1 MFLPYIAPSLR
12 TGLPHIYKGN
22 NRHNSEN
29 KFWAVPFDWSVLR
42 SMPQGYIFNVLFQGN
57 PTWPCSIVHCTS
69 PNSQKTNI
77 WLFCYLS
84 ACTMCNVHA
93 GRTNKAILGAADKT
107 AALKHDSWSPSHIIH
122 LILSWPNKLVIWW
135 GQTRIWRI
143 LIKTAKEMALC

>member
-22 NRHNSEN
+22 NRYNSEN
-29 KFWAVPFDWSVLR
+29 KFWDVPFDWSVLR

-77 WLFCYLS
+77 WLFCVHNVQCACWKDEQGNSRSSCSQTRLLVPITYLS
-84 ACTMCNVHA
+84 LDLVLTQQVSDLM
-93 GRTNKAILGAADKT
+93 RTNQN
-107 AALKHDSWSPSHIIH
+107 LKNLDIDS
-122 LILSWPNKLVIWW
+122 
-135 GQTRIWRI
+135 
-143 LIKTAKEMALC
+143 